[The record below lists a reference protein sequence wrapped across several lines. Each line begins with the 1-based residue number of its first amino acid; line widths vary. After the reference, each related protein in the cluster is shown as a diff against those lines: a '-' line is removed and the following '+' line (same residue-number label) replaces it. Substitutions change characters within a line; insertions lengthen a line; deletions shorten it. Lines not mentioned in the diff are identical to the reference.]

1 MQYPL
6 KLSFK
11 IAALAP
17 QLFVRDAAGTELLYV
32 KQKLMSLKDKV
43 TVFADSGQSRP
54 LYEINAD
61 RVMDFNARFT
71 FTETGSGRVLGHVKR
86 QGRQSLWKATYE
98 ISSADERPLAVT
110 VEENPWVKV
119 LDALLM
125 EVPFVN
131 LFHGY
136 LLNPKYLV
144 TDSTSQRPLLRVIK
158 SKSFFESKF
167 EVVKLDGP
175 ANDADETTILLSILM
190 MVLHERRR
198 K

>member
-17 QLFVRDAAGTELLYV
+17 QLFVRDSAGTELLYV
-32 KQKLMSLKDKV
+32 KQKMMSFKDKV
-43 TVFADSGQSRP
+43 TVFSDSGQTRP

-61 RVMDFNARFT
+61 RIMDFNARFT
-71 FTETGSGRVLGHVKR
+71 FTEAGSGQVLGSVKR
-86 QGRQSLWKATYE
+86 QGSKSLWKATYE
-98 ISSADERPLAVT
+98 IFSADDRPLAVT

-119 LDALLM
+119 LDAFLM

-136 LLNPKYLV
+136 FLNPKYLV
-144 TDSTSQRPLLRVIK
+144 SDSTSQRPLLRVIK

-175 ANDADETTILLSILM
+175 ADESSEQTILLAILM

>member
-1 MQYPL
+1 
-6 KLSFK
+6 
-11 IAALAP
+11 
-17 QLFVRDAAGTELLYV
+17 
-32 KQKLMSLKDKV
+32 
-43 TVFADSGQSRP
+43 
-54 LYEINAD
+54 
-61 RVMDFNARFT
+61 
-71 FTETGSGRVLGHVKR
+71 
-86 QGRQSLWKATYE
+86 
-98 ISSADERPLAVT
+98 
-110 VEENPWVKV
+110 
-119 LDALLM
+119 M

-136 LLNPKYLV
+136 FLNPKYLV

-167 EVVKLDGP
+167 EVDKLDGP

>member
-6 KLSFK
+6 RLSFK

-17 QLFVRDAAGTELLYV
+17 QLFVRDANGTELLYV

-43 TVFADSGQSRP
+43 TVFADAGQTRP

-61 RVMDFNARFT
+61 RIVDYNARFT
-71 FTETGSGRVLGHVKR
+71 FTDTAGRVLGSVKR

-98 ISSADERPLAVT
+98 IAGADGQALAVIQ
-110 VEENPWVKV
+110 EENPWVKV
-119 LDALLM
+119 ADMLLM
-125 EVPFVN
+125 EVPIVN
-131 LFHGY
+131 MFHGY
-136 LLNPKYLV
+136 LLNPRYLV
-144 TDSTSQRPLLRVIK
+144 TEASTQRPLLRVIK
-158 SKSFFESKF
+158 SRTFLESKF
-167 EVVKLDGP
+167 EVEQLAGGGDET
-175 ANDADETTILLSILM
+175 AETTIVLSILM

>member
-11 IAALAP
+11 IAAFAP
-17 QLFVRDAAGTELLYV
+17 QLFVRDAAGAELLYV

-61 RVMDFNARFT
+61 RIMDYNARFT
-71 FTETGSGRVLGHVKR
+71 FTDTGGRVLGSVKR
-86 QGRQSLWKATYE
+86 QGAQSLWKATYE
-98 ISSADERPLAVT
+98 IFTADDRPLAVT

-136 LLNPKYLV
+136 FLNPKYLV

-158 SKSFFESKF
+158 SKAFFESKF
-167 EVVKLDGP
+167 EVERLDGP
-175 ANDADETTILLSILM
+175 PDEAAETTILLSILM